1 MSYCHTPA
9 EARAIAALIDSIA
22 RDQRISE
29 YRDYATESRAC
40 GYEPETLAEYLGE
53 APSGKAAAS
62 TRLATIPS
70 DELDL
75 Y

>member
-1 MSYCHTPA
+1 MTYCHTQT
-9 EARAIAALIDSIA
+9 EARAIAAKIDKIA
-22 RDQRISE
+22 RNLKIEE
-29 YRDYATESRAC
+29 YREYAAESRAC

-53 APSGKAAAS
+53 APTGKAAS
-62 TRLATIPS
+62 TKLVMIPS